1 MCIKVDSNNAMKTG
15 IQTSID
21 FLKSIKPFLT
31 NKRFLKN
38 MEITLAE
45 KDKLV
50 TEEKKFVRIF
60 IDH

>member
-1 MCIKVDSNNAMKTG
+1 MKTG

-50 TEEKKFVRIF
+50 TEEKEFVRIF